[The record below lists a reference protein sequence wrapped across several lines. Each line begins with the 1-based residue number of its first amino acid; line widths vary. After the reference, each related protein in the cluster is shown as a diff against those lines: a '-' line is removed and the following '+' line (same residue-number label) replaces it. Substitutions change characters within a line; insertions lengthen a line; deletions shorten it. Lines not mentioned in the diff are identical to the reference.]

1 MKYFGTDG
9 IRGVVNDT
17 IGGQL
22 AFDVGLGIGEFIK
35 ENNLPK
41 KVIIGKDTR
50 ISGDVLLYALS
61 SGLMEQGV
69 DVEILGIVPTACVSY
84 LTNKLDVGLGIMV
97 TASHN
102 SWDMNGIKVINNLGY
117 KISIDEEKE
126 IEKYIENKTQNLSKD
141 KGKLSFKKELV
152 ELYIEHLVNTINLDF
167 ERVNV
172 AIDCAN
178 GSNYKIASEVFK
190 RLNANIIPTSIN
202 NDGYLIN
209 KNCGANHIENLV
221 EEVKIHKCKFGFAF
235 DGDADRLR
243 VVTSCG
249 KVLDGDDLLFVFANV
264 LKEKNKLNS
273 LTVVGTILTNSGVEE
288 SLKQKGIKLIRTGVG
303 DRNVVEMMKKC
314 HYSLGGESSGH
325 ICFHEYNST
334 CDALF
339 NALMFLSIFYK
350 SEEVDKYLVYVNKTP
365 QLNTNIRVVD
375 EKVYN
380 FDNNKELENKID
392 DLIKKYENKIRLVLR
407 PSGTENLFRIMVES
421 ESNELNK
428 IVTDEVLKWFNE

>member
-9 IRGVVNDT
+9 IRGVVNET
-17 IGGQL
+17 IDGQL

-50 ISGDVLLYALS
+50 VSGDMLLYALS
-61 SGLMEQGV
+61 SGLMEQGI
-69 DVEILGIVPTACVSY
+69 DVQILGIVPTACVSY
-84 LTNKLDVGLGIMV
+84 LTNKLDIGLGLMI

-117 KISIDEEKE
+117 KISIEEENE
-126 IEKYIENKTQNLSKD
+126 IEKYIENKVYNFAKN
-141 KGKLSFKKELV
+141 KGQLSFKSELV
-152 ELYIEHLVNTINLDF
+152 NIYMDHLVNTINIDF
-167 ERVNV
+167 DKVNV
-172 AIDCAN
+172 VIDCAN
-178 GSNYKIASEVFK
+178 GSNYKIAAEVFK
-190 RLNANIIPTSIN
+190 RLNANIIPISIN
-202 NDGYLIN
+202 NNGYMIN
-209 KNCGANHIENLV
+209 EKCGANHIENLV
-221 EEVKIHKCKFGFAF
+221 QEVKLHKCKFGFAF

-264 LKEKNKLNS
+264 LKETNKLNS
-273 LTVVGTILTNSGVEE
+273 LTVVGTILTNSGVEG
-288 SLKQKGIKLIRTGVG
+288 SLKRKGINLIRTGVG
-303 DRNVVEMMKKC
+303 DRNVVEMMKKY

-325 ICFHEYNST
+325 ICFHEYNNT

-339 NALMFLSIFYK
+339 NALKFLSIFYK
-350 SEEVDKYLVYVNKTP
+350 NEDIDNYLVYVDKML
-365 QLNTNIRVVD
+365 QLNTNIIIND
-375 EKVYN
+375 KNIYN
-380 FDNNKELENKID
+380 IDNNIELKNKIN
-392 DLIKKYENKIRLVLR
+392 DLVAKYDNKIRLVLR

-428 IVTDEVLKWFNE
+428 MVTDEVLQWFKK

>member
-9 IRGVVNDT
+9 IRGIVNDN
-17 IGGQL
+17 ISGEL
-22 AFDVGLGIGEFIK
+22 AFNVGLGIGKFIIK
-35 ENNLPK
+35 NNLPL
-41 KVIIGKDTR
+41 KVIVGKDTR
-50 ISGDVLLYALS
+50 VSGDMLLYSLC
-61 SGLMEQGV
+61 SGLMEMGI
-69 DVEILGIVPTACVSY
+69 DTHILGIVPTACVSF

-117 KISIDEEKE
+117 KVSIEEEKE
-126 IEKYIENKTQNLSKD
+126 IEKYILNKTKITTKA
-141 KGKLSFKKELV
+141 KGKLSFKNDLV
-152 ELYIEHLVNTINLDF
+152 NLYIEHLVNTINVDF
-167 ERVNV
+167 NRVNI

-178 GSNYKIASEVFK
+178 GSNYKIASTVFK
-190 RLNANIIPTSIN
+190 RLNANIVPISIN
-202 NDGYLIN
+202 NNGFLIN
-209 KNCGANHIENLV
+209 EKCGANHIENLV
-221 EEVKIHKCKFGFAF
+221 EEVKIHNCSFGFAF

-243 VVTSCG
+243 VVTNSG

-273 LTVVGTILTNSGVEE
+273 LTVVGTILTNSGVEQ
-288 SLKQKGIKLIRTGVG
+288 SLKNKGIKLVRTGVG
-303 DRNVVEMMKKC
+303 DRNVVEMMKRF

-325 ICFHEYNST
+325 ICFHEYNNT

-350 SEEVDKYLVYVNKTP
+350 NQNIDDYLIYVNKVP
-365 QLNTNIRVVD
+365 QLNTNIRVTD
-375 EKVYN
+375 EKGYD
-380 FDNNKELENKID
+380 FDNNTVIKNKIKEIID
-392 DLIKKYENKIRLVLR
+392 RYDNKVRLILR

-428 IVTDEVLKWFNE
+428 IITDEVLTWFK